1 MYYTRE
7 QHKRFLDK
15 ELVAISEEY
24 LPQIRNL

>member
-24 LPQIRNL
+24 LKQLHY